1 MTNEELI
8 LERLARI
15 EARLEGVARLE
26 KQMAVFAGPWE
37 NLSDLGRDLS
47 LLMDPAVRK
56 LTEEMVEVE
65 IGFQIEDFC
74 HA

>member
-15 EARLEGVARLE
+15 EARLEGVARVE
-26 KQMAVFAGPWE
+26 KQMAAFAGPWE

-47 LLMDPAVRK
+47 LLNGPCRQEADGGDGGSGNRVSDGG
-56 LTEEMVEVE
+56 LL
-65 IGFQIEDFC
+65 
-74 HA
+74 